1 MKEKIADR
9 IRTCL
14 EKGRAEELKKIL
26 ARVHPVDLADAL
38 ALYFDQDQKLAIF
51 NSLSLQK
58 AALLLREIDSTQEV
72 ELLESLDEEWFSQ
85 ILEEMPSDDRADVL
99 AVLPQAKR
107 ERLLSLMEA
116 EESREARELLK
127 YKEDTAGGIMTTDFI
142 ALRETI
148 TVEEAIE
155 ELRAAQEMEMPS
167 WVYVIDADQRIV
179 GFVPLRK
186 LIAVQPQR
194 RIGEV
199 MTQDL
204 VSVPTDL
211 DQEGVARI
219 VARDDLLVVPVVDS
233 EERLVGV
240 ITVDDVIDVIEE
252 EATEDIYEMGGVS
265 GEELLSDPVFRVAR
279 RRLPWVLTTLVGG
292 LISAVILIFFKF
304 TLSQAIT
311 LAAFIPIIMGMG
323 GNIGIQSST
332 IVVRGIAL
340 GHIDFSRTWKV
351 LFKEIRVGGVMG
363 LACGAVI
370 GTVAQLWQG
379 NPMLGVVIGASMF
392 VAITV
397 AATIGTLAPL
407 IFKRLN
413 VDPAIAAGPFV
424 TSSNDITGLL
434 IYLGLATTLMK
445 FLIR

>member
-14 EKGRAEELKKIL
+14 EKGMAEELKKIL
-26 ARVHPVDLADAL
+26 DMVHPVDLADTL
-38 ALYFDQDQKLAIF
+38 VLYFDQDQKLAIF

-58 AALLLREIDSTQEV
+58 AALLLREIDSSEEV

-99 AVLPQAKR
+99 AALSQAKR
-107 ERLLSLMEA
+107 ERLLSLMEM
-116 EESREARELLK
+116 EESREARKLLE

-142 ALRETI
+142 ALREDI

-167 WVYVIDADQRIV
+167 WVYVVDADQRLV

-199 MTQDL
+199 MTRDL

-211 DQEGVARI
+211 DQEEVARI
-219 VARDDLLVVPVVDS
+219 VSRDDLLVVPVVDS
-233 EERLVGV
+233 GERLVGV

-279 RRLPWVLTTLVGG
+279 RRLTWVLTCLIGG
-292 LISAVILIFFKF
+292 LICAAILTFFKF
-304 TLSQAIT
+304 TLSQVIT
-311 LAAFIPIIMGMG
+311 LAAFIPVIMDMG
-323 GNIGIQSST
+323 GNIGVQSST

-340 GHIDFSRTWKV
+340 GHIDFSRTLRV

-363 LACGAVI
+363 LACGAVV
-370 GTVAQLWQG
+370 GTIAQLWQG
-379 NPMLGVVIGASMF
+379 SPMLGVVVGVSMF
-392 VAITV
+392 LAITIA
-397 AATIGTLAPL
+397 AATGILMPI
-407 IFKRLN
+407 IFRRLN
-413 VDPAIAAGPFV
+413 IDPAIAAGPFV
-424 TSSNDITGLL
+424 TSANDITGLL
-434 IYLGLATTLMK
+434 VYLGLATALMK
-445 FLIR
+445 SLIG